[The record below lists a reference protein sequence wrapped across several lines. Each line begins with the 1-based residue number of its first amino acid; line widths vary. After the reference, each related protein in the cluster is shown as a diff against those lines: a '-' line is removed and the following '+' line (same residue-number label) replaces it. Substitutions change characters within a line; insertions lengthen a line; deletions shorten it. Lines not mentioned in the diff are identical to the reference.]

1 MYETE
6 DLNLHVFNMI
16 TGVNES
22 RTIIKHISSK
32 CEYKFNGKKC
42 SSNQKWNNNKWQ
54 CECKNP
60 KGHRV
65 CKKKNNDNNIWNPA
79 TCSCKNG
86 KYTRNII
93 HDSVITCDKIVEET
107 KTIPTKSTS
116 AKCTSI

>member
-42 SSNQKWNNNKWQ
+42 SSDQKWNNNK
-54 CECKNP
+54 
-60 KGHRV
+60 
-65 CKKKNNDNNIWNPA
+65 
-79 TCSCKNG
+79 
-86 KYTRNII
+86 
-93 HDSVITCDKIVEET
+93 
-107 KTIPTKSTS
+107 
-116 AKCTSI
+116 